1 MRHEVNTVELP
12 TGVTLDYA
20 EQGDPSGVPVLL
32 LPGALDSWRSFE
44 LVLPHLPDSIHAF
57 AIRPRGHGDSSKP
70 HSGYRLRHFA
80 DDGSAFMD
88 SANLETA
95 VLVSHSFGT
104 VVAQQ
109 FAIDHPGRTLALLLV
124 GAHYATG
131 DHPVDREFYES
142 TVSKLKDPIDPN
154 LVGELQE
161 TAHYRPLPESF
172 SETVVQEAMKT
183 PARVWKA
190 LWQGFLAD
198 DLSDDVHR
206 ISAPTLLI
214 WGEEDPEGH
223 TPRSDQDALL
233 AAIPGS
239 RLVVYEGVGH
249 SPHWEVPERL
259 ASDLVSFV
267 ETIVD

>member
-1 MRHEVNTVELP
+1 MRHEVKTMELP
-12 TGVTLDYA
+12 TGVTLEYA

-32 LPGALDSWRSFE
+32 LPGALDSWRSFA
-44 LVLPHLPDSIHAF
+44 LVLPHLPESIHAF
-57 AIRPRGHGDSSKP
+57 AITPRGHGDSSKP
-70 HSGYRLRHFA
+70 HSGYRVRHFA
-80 DDGSAFMD
+80 DDVSAFMD
-88 SANLETA
+88 RANLGAA
-95 VLVSHSFGT
+95 VLVGHSFGT

-109 FAIDHPGRTLALLLV
+109 FAIDHPKRTLALLLI
-124 GAHYATG
+124 GAHYAIR

-142 TVSKLKDPIDPN
+142 TASKLEDPIDPN

-161 TAHYRPLPESF
+161 TAHHRPLPESL
-172 SETVVQEAMKT
+172 SETVVQEAMKV

-190 LWQGFLAD
+190 LWQGLLAD
-198 DLSDDVHR
+198 DLSDDVDR
-206 ISAPTLLI
+206 ISAPALLI
-214 WGEEDPEGH
+214 WGEQDRD

-267 ETIVD
+267 ETSVD